1 MLTEQQKEQL
11 SSQSPEYIELRA
23 VISDYN
29 KYVWLNKKH
38 YCIKSY
44 INEEYPEIKEEVY
57 TYSADLAQRN
67 SDFMER
73 WPEKKAKIIA
83 RLKKDRYFARGGKIS
98 DKRTLKDGEVRFS
111 ELSDYV
117 DLKQKFDTLYRML
130 AGGPVGR
137 SRLLEDHIESLQ
149 ARVKQLEDEFASK
162 AKPSGLKRSATSPA
176 SEKVAAAQQMQ

>member
-11 SSQSPEYIELRA
+11 SSLSPEYIELRA

-44 INEEYPEIKEEVY
+44 INEQDPEFREAVY
-57 TYSADLAQRN
+57 TYSADLAQKN
-67 SDFMER
+67 TEFMAK
-73 WPEKKAKIIA
+73 WPEKKAKIVA

-98 DKRTLKDGEVRFS
+98 DKRTLKDGEIRFS

-130 AGGPVGR
+130 AGGPVGH
-137 SRLLEDHIESLQ
+137 SRLLENHIESLK

-162 AKPSGLKRSATSPA
+162 AKPSGLKRSATSSA